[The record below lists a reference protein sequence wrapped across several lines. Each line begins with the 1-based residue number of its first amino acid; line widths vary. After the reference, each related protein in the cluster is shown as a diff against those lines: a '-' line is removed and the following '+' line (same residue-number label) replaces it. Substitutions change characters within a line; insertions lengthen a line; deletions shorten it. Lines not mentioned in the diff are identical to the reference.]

1 MLFSFIT
8 YAQHA
13 RMSNLSKSP
22 VLETQSSIFP
32 IIPASVSSSSAPP
45 LSVIWSDDC
54 SDPSTW
60 VFTQTSTLT
69 GPQYG
74 WQHEMD
80 PNAIPPNSNG
90 PMLSATASNGYM
102 FINSDAYGSP
112 TQVDL
117 DGTFMIA
124 EFTNANPVDCSNYQF
139 VQLKFSHNYRWWNDT
154 RGVRVSGDNGATWT
168 DFEITNQQG
177 YPNDQNSL

>member
-1 MLFSFIT
+1 M
-8 YAQHA
+8 
-13 RMSNLSKSP
+13 
-22 VLETQSSIFP
+22 
-32 IIPASVSSSSAPP
+32 
-45 LSVIWSDDC
+45 
-54 SDPSTW
+54 
-60 VFTQTSTLT
+60 FTKK
-69 GPQYG
+69 GF
-74 WQHEMD
+74 
-80 PNAIPPNSNG
+80 
-90 PMLSATASNGYM
+90 SNGYM

-177 YPNDQNSL
+177 YPNDQNSLNPEIATYDISSIAGGQSQVLVQF